1 VKSKLVD
8 LAAAAALIPSG
19 ASLTIGGSII
29 RRSPVALIREL
40 IRQEKKGFTV
50 LAYPA
55 GFTTDLLA
63 GAGAVDRV
71 EAVYEGLFQFGF
83 SYNFR
88 RGVESGAIDIRDF
101 SEVAMAA
108 RFRAA
113 ASGMTFAPTDAMLG
127 TGMAEYNPEQVKEI
141 TCPFTGRRMHAVPAA
156 ESDFTLLH
164 GYTADEYGNVQFPVA
179 RDADDLDP
187 VMAKAAKRLIVTV
200 EKIVPHSEIVKNPNL
215 TYIPH
220 TWVEAIVEA
229 PYGAHP
235 LSCDGYY
242 DEDEEHM
249 YEYQRLMKEERFDEY
264 AERFITGPAD
274 HAEYLSAALTPA
286 RVFELSAR

>member
-1 VKSKLVD
+1 MKSKLAS
-8 LAAAAALIPSG
+8 LAEAAALIPNG

-40 IRQEKKGFTV
+40 IRQGKSGFTV

-113 ASGMTFAPTDAMLG
+113 AAGVPFMPTDALLG
-127 TGMAEYNPEQVKEI
+127 TGMAEHNPEQVREI
-141 TCPFTGRRMHAVPAA
+141 TDPFSGRKLHAVPAA

-164 GYTADEYGNVQFPVA
+164 GYTGDEYGNVQFPIA

-200 EKIVPHSEIVKNPNL
+200 EKVVPHSEILRTPNL

-229 PYGAHP
+229 PFGAHP

-242 DEDEEHM
+242 DEDEAHM
-249 YEYQRLMKEERFDEY
+249 ENYQRLMKEEDFASYSARY
-264 AERFITGPAD
+264 ITGPAN
-274 HAEYLSAALTPA
+274 HAEYLATALTPE
-286 RVFELSAR
+286 RIFQLSVR

>member
-1 VKSKLVD
+1 MKSKLVS
-8 LAAAAALIPSG
+8 LADAAALIPSG

-40 IRQEKKGFTV
+40 IRQGKSGFTV

-113 ASGMTFAPTDAMLG
+113 AAGVPFMPTDALLG
-127 TGMAEYNPEQVKEI
+127 TGMAKYNPEQVKEI
-141 TCPFTGRRMHAVPAA
+141 TDPFSGRKLHAVPAA

-164 GYTADEYGNVQFPVA
+164 GYTADEYGNVQFPIA

-200 EKIVPHSEIVKNPNL
+200 EKIVPHSEILKTPNL

-220 TWVEAIVEA
+220 TWVEAIVEV
-229 PYGAHP
+229 PFGAHP

-242 DEDEEHM
+242 DEDEAHM
-249 YEYQRLMKEERFDEY
+249 DDYQRLMR
-264 AERFITGPAD
+264 AEDFASYSARYITGPAD
-274 HAEYLSAALTPA
+274 HAEYLATALTPE
-286 RVFELSAR
+286 RIFQLSVR

>member
-8 LAAAAALIPSG
+8 LASAASLIPSG

-40 IRQEKKGFTV
+40 IRQEKKNFTV

-113 ASGMTFAPTDAMLG
+113 ASGVPFLPTDAMLG
-127 TGMAEYNPEQVKEI
+127 TGMAAHNPEQVKEI
-141 TCPFTGRRMHAVPAA
+141 VCPFTGRKLHAVPAA
-156 ESDFTLLH
+156 ETDFTLLH

-220 TWVEAIVEA
+220 TWVEAVVEA
-229 PYGAHP
+229 PFGAHP

-249 YEYQRLMKEERFDEY
+249 YEYQRLMKEERFAEY
-264 AERFITGPAD
+264 ADRFITGPAN
-274 HAEYLSAALTPA
+274 HAEYLAEALSPA
-286 RVFELSAR
+286 RVFELSVR

>member
-1 VKSKLVD
+1 VKSKLVG
-8 LAAAAALIPSG
+8 LADAAALVPSG

-40 IRQEKKGFTV
+40 IRQQKSGFTV

-83 SYNFR
+83 AYNFR
-88 RGVESGAIDIRDF
+88 RGVEEGRIDIRDF
-101 SEVAMAA
+101 SEVAVAA

-113 ASGMTFAPTDAMLG
+113 ASGVPFMPTDAMLG
-127 TGMAEYNPEQVKEI
+127 TGMAKHNPEQVKEI
-141 TCPFTGRRMHAVPAA
+141 TCPFTGRTLHAVDAA
-156 ESDFTLLH
+156 SSDFTLLH
-164 GYTADEYGNVQFPVA
+164 GYTADEYGNVQFPLV

-187 VMAKAAKRLIVTV
+187 VMAKAANRLIVTV
-200 EKIVPHSEIVKNPNL
+200 EKIVPHSQILSAPNL

-220 TWVEAIVEA
+220 TWVEAVVEV

-242 DEDEEHM
+242 DEDEDHM
-249 YEYQRLMKEERFDEY
+249 GEYQELMKEGRFGEY
-264 AERFITGPAD
+264 AERYVTGPKS
-274 HAEYLSAALTPA
+274 HEEYLSTALTA
-286 RVFELSAR
+286 ERLVNLSVR

>member
-1 VKSKLVD
+1 MKSKLAS
-8 LAAAAALIPSG
+8 LADAAALIPNG

-40 IRQEKKGFTV
+40 IRQGKSGFTV

-113 ASGMTFAPTDAMLG
+113 AAGVPFMPTDALLG
-127 TGMAEYNPEQVKEI
+127 TGMAEHNPEQVREI
-141 TCPFTGRRMHAVPAA
+141 TDPFSGRKLHAVPAA

-164 GYTADEYGNVQFPVA
+164 GYTGDEYGNVQFPIA

-200 EKIVPHSEIVKNPNL
+200 EKIVPHSEILKTPNL

-229 PYGAHP
+229 PFGAHP

-242 DEDEEHM
+242 DEDEAHM
-249 YEYQRLMKEERFDEY
+249 EDYQRLMKEEDFASYSARY
-264 AERFITGPAD
+264 ITGPAD
-274 HAEYLSAALTPA
+274 HAEYLATALTPE
-286 RVFELSAR
+286 RIFQLSVR

>member
-1 VKSKLVD
+1 MKSKLVSLED
-8 LAAAAALIPSG
+8 AASLIPSG
-19 ASLTIGGSII
+19 SSLTIGGSII

-40 IRQEKKGFTV
+40 LHQKKSGFTV

-88 RGVESGAIDIRDF
+88 RGVEEGRIDIRDF
-101 SEVAMAA
+101 SEVAMAS

-113 ASGMTFAPTDAMLG
+113 AAGLPFAVTDALLG
-127 TGMAEYNPEQVKEI
+127 TGMAEHNPEQVREI
-141 TCPFTGRRMHAVPAA
+141 ADPFSGRKLHALPAA

-187 VMAKAAKRLIVTV
+187 VMAKAANRLIVTV
-200 EKIVPHSEIVKNPNL
+200 EKIVPHSEILKTPNL

-220 TWVEAIVEA
+220 TWVEAIVEV
-229 PYGAHP
+229 PFGAHP

-242 DEDEEHM
+242 DEDELHM
-249 YEYQRLMKEERFDEY
+249 EDYQRRMKEGDFASY
-264 AERFITGPAD
+264 ADLYIAKPQN
-274 HAEYLSAALTPA
+274 HAEYLAAALTPE
-286 RVFELSAR
+286 RLLQLSVR